1 MLSDEVKKELN
12 KYVLYD
18 SDTLISFI
26 LQQLL
31 PQIESQER
39 LMEEMIE
46 FIKETKV
53 TDIKSMDRHN
63 RLMSLTQKYKKLK
76 EKTNV

>member
-31 PQIESQER
+31 TQIESQEK

-53 TDIKSMDRHN
+53 TDVKSMDRHN
-63 RLMSLTQKYKKLK
+63 RLMSLIQKYKKLK
-76 EKTNV
+76 V